1 MCEADDVRVPTTKPV
16 WRLLQSLM
24 ARDAQ
29 SLKLRAWLDIC
40 GIGLPLVAAW
50 ILVLIAIPNLGFDVI
65 TDGYGRPITDG
76 YGRTLTGSASQKSL
90 SKRRNY
96 FEWAI
101 PAAILIT
108 LGSIIQARQ
117 AIIVV
122 LGVAFDGV
130 DGSREQSG
138 TRLSEPEE

>member
-1 MCEADDVRVPTTKPV
+1 MCEADHDRVPTTKPV
-16 WRLLQSLM
+16 WRLLRFLM
-24 ARDAQ
+24 DADAK

-40 GIGLPLVAAW
+40 GIGLPLAAAW
-50 ILVLIAIPNLGFDVI
+50 ILILIAIPNLGFNVI

-76 YGRTLTGSASQKSL
+76 YGRALNGSASQKSL
-90 SKRRNY
+90 SKRRSY

-101 PAAILIT
+101 PAAVLIT

-122 LGVAFDGV
+122 LGVGLNGV
-130 DGSREQSG
+130 DGARLRSG